1 MKTLALA
8 IATTA
13 LTATAATA
21 GVSIADV
28 DQNGDRFAS
37 VSELTAVYPGL
48 KSADF
53 NDIDM
58 NDDRRISANEL
69 LSGVAQTV
77 LGKYAQA
84 ANEVAGISAIDTD
97 NSGQLSAAE
106 LAAAY
111 PGFGATDFDDIDM
124 NDDRRVSANELYS
137 PVGQAVVTRFEAGAM
152 EAVSLSEVDTDGS
165 RFVTFDELNAAY
177 PGVSALDFRAIDGNR
192 DNRISLNEL
201 YASGTL
207 TVLGRSGS

>member
-13 LTATAATA
+13 LTATAAAA

-37 VSELTAVYPGL
+37 KTELTAVFPGL
-48 KSADF
+48 TSADF
-53 NDIDM
+53 NDIDA
-58 NDDRRISANEL
+58 NDDRRVSSNEL
-69 LSGVAQTV
+69 FSGMAQTV
-77 LGKYAQA
+77 LGKYTVS
-84 ANEVAGISAIDTD
+84 ANGVSSISEIDTD
-97 NSGQLSAAE
+97 GSGQLSWSE

-137 PVGQAVVTRFEAGAM
+137 ETGQSVTSRFEGAM
-152 EAVSLSEVDTDGS
+152 EAVSLSSVDADGS
-165 RFVTFDELNAAY
+165 RFVSFDELNAAY
-177 PGVSALDFRAIDGNR
+177 PGLSTLDFQDIDTNR

-201 YASGTL
+201 YASETL
-207 TVLGRSGS
+207 TVLSRSGS